1 MNVSDRILK
10 FGPDFDGRLDET
22 SLNFAMDYVHRG
34 ENAVAL
40 DTLFEYL
47 YENDVNISSVEF
59 DEAIS
64 LVKEFDISENDV
76 AYLRELIEGS

>member
-1 MNVSDRILK
+1 MSVSDRILK
-10 FGPDFDGRLDET
+10 FGSGFDGRLDET
-22 SLNFAMDYVHRG
+22 SLSFAMDYVHRG

-59 DEAIS
+59 GEAIS
-64 LVKEFDISENDV
+64 LAKEFNVVENDV
-76 AYLRELIEGS
+76 AYLRELIEGN